1 MELMAAFSPMDI
13 LDKVCVRY
21 KEHFLQSRKSSCGI
35 WLVGPAASPPQLF
48 ALQVE
53 VTCHYT

>member
-13 LDKVCVRY
+13 LDKVCVHY
-21 KEHFLQSRKSSCGI
+21 KEHFLHDRESSCGI
-35 WLVGPAASPPQLF
+35 WLMGPAASPLQLF